1 MTELEGWN
9 FEEGSVISC
18 DDSMYTFFFFL
29 LLVLCWAFT
38 FSYLRHVHVYM
49 DLHFFWYEGLKDF

>member
-9 FEEGSVISC
+9 FREGSVIPC
-18 DDSMYTFFFFL
+18 DDSMYTFFF

-38 FSYLRHVHVYM
+38 FISSRHVHVHM
-49 DLHFFWYEGLKDF
+49 DLYFCFWLDGLKDF